1 MTVHVLRRLAPTA
14 ALAAALV
21 AALLATAPSTAAAAA
36 PVDPTLSGSTGAAGT
51 SGSPTFSARE
61 RGFDVSYPQC
71 GSVLPTAADFAVVGV
86 DGGRPFDVNACL
98 AEQVAW
104 AHQFGRPAY
113 YVNTANPGPKLSDH
127 WPIGQRK
134 PQVCAR
140 AKPDSAACAFDYGV
154 NAAKDA
160 FDRAR
165 AAALSVGAPDVRR
178 STWWLDVE
186 THNTWESL
194 EYGERP
200 TYLRNDTAVL
210 AGMTR
215 GLHKRGV
222 DVVGVYSTGH
232 QWDRITGGASL
243 DRASV
248 WYAGVGSAATARSR
262 CKPAWSFT
270 GGRVRMTQF
279 LAPSGLDGDLRC

>member
-1 MTVHVLRRLAPTA
+1 MTSHVLRRLAPTA

-21 AALLATAPSTAAAAA
+21 AGLLATAPSTAAAAA
-36 PVDPTLSGSTGAAGT
+36 PVDPTVSASAGAAGT
-51 SGSPTFSARE
+51 SGGPTFSARE

-98 AEQVAW
+98 ADQVAW

-113 YVNTANPGPKLSDH
+113 YVNSANPGPKLSDH
-127 WPIGQRK
+127 WPLGQRK
-134 PQVCAR
+134 PQVCSR
-140 AKPDSAACAFDYGV
+140 AKPDSVACAFDYGV

-160 FDRAR
+160 FARAR

-194 EYGERP
+194 EYGELAK
-200 TYLRNDTAVL
+200 YLRNDTAVL

-215 GLHKRGV
+215 ALHKRGV

-243 DRASV
+243 DRAPV

-262 CKPAWSFT
+262 CKPEWSFT

-279 LAPSGLDGDLRC
+279 LAPSGLDGYLRC

>member
-1 MTVHVLRRLAPTA
+1 MTSHVLRRLAPTA
-14 ALAAALV
+14 ALAVALV
-21 AALLATAPSTAAAAA
+21 AGLVATAPSTAAAVA
-36 PVDPTLSGSTGAAGT
+36 PLDPTFRSAAGT
-51 SGSPTFSARE
+51 SGGPTFTARE

-98 AEQVAW
+98 ADQVAW

-113 YVNTANPGPKLSDH
+113 YVNSANPGPKLSDH

-134 PQVCAR
+134 PQVCSR

-160 FDRAR
+160 FARAR

-200 TYLRNDTAVL
+200 KYLRNDTAVL

-215 GLHKRGV
+215 ALHRRGV
-222 DVVGVYSTGH
+222 DVVGVYSSRH

-243 DRASV
+243 DRAPV

-262 CKPAWSFT
+262 CTPAWSFT

-279 LAPSGLDGDLRC
+279 LAPSGVDGDLRC

>member
-1 MTVHVLRRLAPTA
+1 MSSHVLRRLAPTA
-14 ALAAALV
+14 VLAAVLV
-21 AALLATAPSTAAAAA
+21 AGLLAVAPSAGAAAA
-36 PVDPTLSGSTGAAGT
+36 PVG
-51 SGSPTFSARE
+51 PTFSARD

-71 GSVLPTAADFAVVGV
+71 GAALPTSADFAVVGV

-98 AEQVAW
+98 ADQVAW

-127 WPIGQRK
+127 WPLGQRR
-134 PQVCAR
+134 PQVCSR
-140 AKPDSAACAFDYGV
+140 TKRDSAGCAFDYGF

-160 FDRAR
+160 FARGR
-165 AAALSVGAPDVRR
+165 AAALAVGAPDVRR

-186 THNTWESL
+186 MHNTWESL
-194 EYGERP
+194 EYGERRK
-200 TYLRNDTAVL
+200 YLRNDTAVL

-215 GLHKRGV
+215 ALHRRGV
-222 DVVGVYSTGH
+222 DVVGVYSTAH
-232 QWDRITGGASL
+232 QWHRITGGASL
-243 DRASV
+243 DRAPV

-262 CKPAWSFT
+262 CRPAWSFT

-279 LAPSGLDGDLRC
+279 LAKNGLDGDLRC